1 MKDDGR
7 SKRKGGETR
16 LEERE
21 ALKRLKHREE
31 DALAWF
37 IDRYTAYVSTIV
49 SNILGPVAAS
59 ADLEAIASDVFFAF
73 WTHAKE
79 IRPGKAK
86 AYLGSIARNKAKEST
101 RKTGRELPLE
111 DDMLVISSGTPE
123 RELEK
128 REQAAYIRKAVLA
141 LREPEREIFLRYYY
155 FYQPVSTIAEEMGLE
170 SVGGPGTTAALALL
184 NDAVKKGGVMASS
197 HVGGLSGAFI
207 PVSEDAGMIAAAEA
221 GRLTIEK
228 LEAMTC
234 VCSVGLD
241 MIAIPGDTPV
251 ETIAGIIADEMAI
264 GVINNKTTA
273 VRVIPAIGKGVG
285 DCVEYG
291 GLFGRAPIM
300 PVNPNAGT
308 VLAHRGGRFP
318 APLNSLKN

>member
-1 MKDDGR
+1 MKGDGR

-49 SNILGPVAAS
+49 SNILGPAAAS

-123 RELEK
+123 RE
-128 REQAAYIRKAVLA
+128 
-141 LREPEREIFLRYYY
+141 IFLRYYY

-170 SVGGPGTTAALALL
+170 PA
-184 NDAVKKGGVMASS
+184 NVKTKLFRGRKKLKEVLEKGGYFV
-197 HVGGLSGAFI
+197 
-207 PVSEDAGMIAAAEA
+207 EA
-221 GRLTIEK
+221 
-228 LEAMTC
+228 
-234 VCSVGLD
+234 
-241 MIAIPGDTPV
+241 
-251 ETIAGIIADEMAI
+251 
-264 GVINNKTTA
+264 
-273 VRVIPAIGKGVG
+273 
-285 DCVEYG
+285 
-291 GLFGRAPIM
+291 
-300 PVNPNAGT
+300 
-308 VLAHRGGRFP
+308 
-318 APLNSLKN
+318 

>member
-1 MKDDGR
+1 M
-7 SKRKGGETR
+7 
-16 LEERE
+16 EERE

-49 SNILGPVAAS
+49 SNILRPAAAS
-59 ADLEAIASDVFFAF
+59 ADLEAIASEVFFAF

-141 LREPEREIFLRYYY
+141 LREPEREI
-155 FYQPVSTIAEEMGLE
+155 STIAEEMGLE
-170 SVGGPGTTAALALL
+170 PA
-184 NDAVKKGGVMASS
+184 NVKTKLFRGRKKLKEVLEKGGYFV
-197 HVGGLSGAFI
+197 
-207 PVSEDAGMIAAAEA
+207 EA
-221 GRLTIEK
+221 
-228 LEAMTC
+228 
-234 VCSVGLD
+234 
-241 MIAIPGDTPV
+241 
-251 ETIAGIIADEMAI
+251 
-264 GVINNKTTA
+264 
-273 VRVIPAIGKGVG
+273 
-285 DCVEYG
+285 
-291 GLFGRAPIM
+291 
-300 PVNPNAGT
+300 
-308 VLAHRGGRFP
+308 
-318 APLNSLKN
+318 